1 MPQPC
6 IVIPGI
12 QGSSLENFYPIDA
25 VTTWSTLTILES
37 KIMAP
42 DFQSL
47 ALDASGRAD
56 RSDRVVTRPSEL
68 LSIAYAPIV
77 LGLQGRLGVPAY
89 LFPYDWRFSIIDAA
103 RELVDYVERLQ
114 RKTISDA
121 TWNHRFDFVCH
132 SLGGLV
138 FRAFLDEWMRV
149 HVAPPPVGQ
158 VVFIATPHLG
168 SLEAAVAL
176 ISGETSLF
184 GGRKELRKLAR
195 TFPALYELLPRFPN
209 AIVRSGVPLD
219 IFDFDNWQ
227 RNTTNFDPDKNKFDV
242 VKSRLDAAR
251 TVLNSLASPIDPRFQ
266 VLAADMLV
274 VYGANVDS
282 TLRTVEVHSLP
293 EQWYDFEHATKGE
306 GDDVVPIRSAKFPGI
321 ASVELRA
328 DDVSYF
334 RPLQRGYA
342 SLDLH
347 AFLPALD
354 EVQTV
359 TSRFL
364 EGTRGPDL
372 LPRNLN
378 ANRYHPA

>member
-47 ALDASGRAD
+47 ALDTSGRAD

-68 LSIAYAPIV
+68 LSIAYAPMV

-89 LFPYDWRFSIIDAA
+89 LFPYDWRFSIVDAA

-114 RKTISDA
+114 RKTIADA
-121 TWNHRFDFVCH
+121 AWNRKFDFVCH

-138 FRAFLDEWMRV
+138 FRAFLGEWMSA
-149 HVAPPPVGQ
+149 HAAPPPAGQ
-158 VVFIATPHLG
+158 VVFIATPHRG

-176 ISGETSLF
+176 ISGETPLF

-195 TFPALYELLPRFPN
+195 TFPSLYELLPRFSN
-209 AIVRSGVPLD
+209 AIVRAGAALD
-219 IFDFDNWQ
+219 VFDFNNWQ
-227 RNTTNFDPDKNKFDV
+227 RNTTALDPDKNKFDV
-242 VKSRLDAAR
+242 VKDRLDSAR
-251 TVLNSLASPIDPRFQ
+251 NVLNALGSPIDARFQ
-266 VLAADMLV
+266 LSAANMLV
-274 VYGANVDS
+274 IYGANQGS
-282 TLRTVEVHSLP
+282 TLRTVEVQPLP
-293 EQWYDFEHATKGE
+293 EQWYDFEHATKGD
-306 GDDVVPIRSAKFPGI
+306 GDDVVPVESARFDGI

-364 EGTRGPDL
+364 EGARGTDL
-372 LPRNLN
+372 LARNLD